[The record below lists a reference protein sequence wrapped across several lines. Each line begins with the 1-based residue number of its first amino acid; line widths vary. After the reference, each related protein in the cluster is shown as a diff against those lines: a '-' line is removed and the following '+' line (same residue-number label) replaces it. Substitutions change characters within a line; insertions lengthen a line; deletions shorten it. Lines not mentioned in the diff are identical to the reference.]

1 MISTFTHNPFEDT
14 MKTPKASSRIFAF
27 VLLTLTLCLIAAPVS
42 EAAADRVLHTFG
54 GASSYPSSGL
64 VSDGAGN
71 YYGVTEGAVYEL
83 SLAAGVWS
91 YRTIQVLPAGR
102 ADFAGG
108 NLVRD
113 TAGNLYGSTWQ
124 GGSSGCGFIFELS
137 PASSGSWTYSTLYN
151 FNCTQGDHAGHTMV
165 MDTGGN
171 LYGVGQGGGV
181 NDYGVA
187 YELSPASGGGWTYT
201 VLYNFTLAEG
211 GGPQIGLVADASGN
225 LYGANGYEIFELSP
239 NGDGTWTESAAHV
252 FTAEEG
258 SNPLGDL
265 SFDSAGNLYG
275 TNQAGGKYEAGTAF
289 KLTPNESG
297 GWTSTILHSF
307 VPKSPAGAS
316 PEGALSIDSAG
327 NVYGTALATNGASG
341 YGVVFKLA
349 FVSGVWSEHVLHT
362 FGGTPANDGS
372 LPEFSLY
379 LDNAGYIFGVTAGGG
394 SSACSTNGC
403 GTVYEVSQ

>member
-1 MISTFTHNPFEDT
+1 
-14 MKTPKASSRIFAF
+14 MKTQKASSRIFAF
-27 VLLTLTLCLIAAPVS
+27 VLFTLTLCLLAAPVS

-54 GASSYPSSGL
+54 GASAYPSSGL
-64 VSDGAGN
+64 ITDGAGN

-83 SLAAGVWS
+83 SLVAGVWS
-91 YRTIQVLPAGR
+91 YHTLQVLPGGK

-124 GGSSGCGFIFELS
+124 GGADGCGFIFELS
-137 PASSGSWTYSTLYN
+137 PALVGSWTFSTLFA
-151 FNCTQGDHAGHTMV
+151 FNCTNGAHAGHTMV
-165 MDTGGN
+165 MDSAGN
-171 LYGVGQGGGV
+171 LYGGATDGGS

-201 VLYNFTLAEG
+201 VLHNFTNAEG
-211 GGPQIGLVADASGN
+211 NGPQIGLVSDSSGN
-225 LYGANGYEIFELSP
+225 LYGATGYQIFKLSP
-239 NGDGTWTESAAHV
+239 NGDGTWAESTAYV
-252 FTAEEG
+252 FSAEDG

-289 KLTPNESG
+289 KLTPNGSG

-307 VPKSPAGAS
+307 IPKSPGGAS
-316 PEGALSIDSAG
+316 PEGALTVDSAG
-327 NVYGTALATNGASG
+327 NVYGTSNSTNGASG

-349 FVSGVWSEHVLHT
+349 LVGGVWDEQVLHT
-362 FGGTPANDGS
+362 FGGTPANDGAS
-372 LPEFSLY
+372 PGSTLY
-379 LDNAGYIFGVTAGGG
+379 LDGSGHIFGTTNAGG
-394 SSACSTNGC
+394 SAACSTNGC